1 MFFKKPFDYEKMLLK
16 YIDEDFSLF
25 ACGKDAP
32 QRDVLNKFEKRY
44 KIKLPNDF
52 KDYSLSPLGG
62 LSIEVKEDIW
72 PRSKQLE
79 VGPFW
84 SFLYGLE
91 VFGFAADIPEWM
103 DIDIQTNA
111 FTNQTH
117 NDYIPFMKVIGDADV
132 YWFNKKGRIYRW
144 DHELNV
150 FNKVD
155 KSFIELL
162 EYETAELRSRK
173 DKKIQTLNV

>member
-1 MFFKKPFDYEKMLLK
+1 VFFKKPFDYEKMLLK

-25 ACGKDAP
+25 ACGEDAP
-32 QRDVLNKFEKRY
+32 QRNDLNKFEKRY

-72 PRSKQLE
+72 PRPKQLE

-103 DIDIQTNA
+103 DIDIQTNV

-117 NDYIPFMKVIGDADV
+117 NDYIPFMKVIGDADIYIV
-132 YWFNKKGRIYRW
+132 LIKKGEFIDGIMNLTSLIKLISRL
-144 DHELNV
+144 LNCW
-150 FNKVD
+150 NMK
-155 KSFIELL
+155 
-162 EYETAELRSRK
+162 LR
-173 DKKIQTLNV
+173 N

>member
-1 MFFKKPFDYEKMLLK
+1 MLLK

-25 ACGKDAP
+25 ACGEDAP
-32 QRDVLNKFEKRY
+32 QRNDLNKFEKRY

-72 PRSKQLE
+72 PRPKQLE

-103 DIDIQTNA
+103 DIDIQTNV

-117 NDYIPFMKVIGDADV
+117 NDYIPFMKVIGDADIYIV
-132 YWFNKKGRIYRW
+132 LIKKGEFIDGIMNLTSLIKLISRL
-144 DHELNV
+144 LNCW
-150 FNKVD
+150 NMK
-155 KSFIELL
+155 
-162 EYETAELRSRK
+162 LR
-173 DKKIQTLNV
+173 N